1 MLIGTMNTN
10 ELVAAL
16 DAEIARLT
24 HIRSLLG
31 EGSGG
36 SSTGASGPAPSAKSS
51 EAKRRGRPKG
61 STNKAT
67 SFNPE
72 EFAPK
77 RRTMTAAGKE
87 RIAAA
92 QRARWAKQKMTDSA
106 KKSPAAKVVAK
117 KTLGTKQAAK
127 KSSAPAKK
135 VAAKPLPK
143 SAAQTKAAPAK
154 KGARKAQP
162 AKKAVVKAA
171 ARPAAKKLVP
181 QKSIKAKATARP
193 VEASQTSLAEGSTTA
208 AAE

>member
-1 MLIGTMNTN
+1 MNTN

-24 HIRSLLG
+24 HIRNLLE

-36 SSTGASGPAPSAKSS
+36 SSTGASGHAPSAKPS

-61 STNKAT
+61 STNKAI

-77 RRTMTAAGKE
+77 RRIMSAAGKE

-92 QRARWAKQKMTDSA
+92 QRARWAKQKKTVSA
-106 KKSPAAKVVAK
+106 KKSGPTAAKGAAK
-117 KTLGTKQAAK
+117 KTLGTKPAAK
-127 KSSAPAKK
+127 KTTAPAKK
-135 VAAKPLPK
+135 AAAKPLPT

-154 KGARKAQP
+154 KSARKAKP
-162 AKKAVVKAA
+162 AKKAVVKAS
-171 ARPAAKKLVP
+171 ARPAARKLFP
-181 QKSIKAKATARP
+181 QKSTKLKATALP
-193 VEASQTSLAEGSTTA
+193 VAAPQNSQAEGSITA
-208 AAE
+208 TAE